1 MVVSIPIV
9 FCYHIIARPFKA
21 IGALLGFLL
30 LGILSSDLAAEELG
44 GASIL
49 FPEAKEP
56 YSTIFKDTINGIN
69 TYSGLKVR
77 TRAVTRQSKQK
88 SIDKW
93 LGKKK
98 PAVSVALGHRSLKV
112 LQSSPHVTAAPIL
125 TAAFLSLPE
134 SLDNVAMTVTY
145 TPDPDLIFRT
155 FSQLSP
161 DTKKIHVVINE
172 SRWYWLLDFA
182 QRAAETYGFTL
193 QTHNAN
199 NVQESARI
207 YGRVLTTM
215 DPKLDS
221 LWLPQDSSTLDNELI
236 MPLILDVLWARKL
249 KVFSSS
255 LSSVNRGVLLG
266 VYPDNIGMG
275 RYLGELSREMAK
287 GNIPEENLQP
297 LRQIFTALNI
307 RTAKHIDINVEHELM
322 KTFELVLPKN
332 VP

>member
-172 SRWYWLLDFA
+172 SRWYWLLDFG
-182 QRAAETYGFTL
+182 QRAAERC
-193 QTHNAN
+193 N
-199 NVQESARI
+199 
-207 YGRVLTTM
+207 
-215 DPKLDS
+215 
-221 LWLPQDSSTLDNELI
+221 
-236 MPLILDVLWARKL
+236 
-249 KVFSSS
+249 
-255 LSSVNRGVLLG
+255 LSSKNTGSGTPENKNKMSTAQIRMK
-266 VYPDNIGMG
+266 DNTIQ
-275 RYLGELSREMAK
+275 S
-287 GNIPEENLQP
+287 NSHSI
-297 LRQIFTALNI
+297 
-307 RTAKHIDINVEHELM
+307 
-322 KTFELVLPKN
+322 
-332 VP
+332 